1 MKLQLSTYLWFAETF
16 NANIFSGD
24 WVVWL
29 FIDYLLIKMAFYSDI
44 IINCFKLLAN
54 KSANSLR
61 LCERVFPSTWLNC
74 GTVARK
80 QRAEFSDFYYIL
92 ALLGSTVQWRG
103 GPTPLS
109 GCEQLKN
116 PQWAKCE
123 SECSGSPKSDTR
135 HIKNDCQGRFQRP
148 LIWKYDGE
156 VETTGAN
163 WGQSLHFRWWALNL
177 TEQ

>member
-1 MKLQLSTYLWFAETF
+1 MSGTSLSHQDVQGTYLWFAEMC

-109 GCEQLKN
+109 GCEQLKIHN
-116 PQWAKCE
+116 EP
-123 SECSGSPKSDTR
+123 S
-135 HIKNDCQGRFQRP
+135 
-148 LIWKYDGE
+148 
-156 VETTGAN
+156 V
-163 WGQSLHFRWWALNL
+163 SLTAQEALNL
-177 TEQ
+177 IQDTLKMTVRVDSRGP